1 MSVQTKFKKAS
12 ISILQCFEIE
22 NNKQLLLV
30 SVAELREDYGYNICL
45 KK

>member
-12 ISILQCFEIE
+12 ISILQRFEIE
-22 NNKQLLLV
+22 NNKKTLFV
-30 SVAELREDYGYNICL
+30 SVAELTEDYGYNICL